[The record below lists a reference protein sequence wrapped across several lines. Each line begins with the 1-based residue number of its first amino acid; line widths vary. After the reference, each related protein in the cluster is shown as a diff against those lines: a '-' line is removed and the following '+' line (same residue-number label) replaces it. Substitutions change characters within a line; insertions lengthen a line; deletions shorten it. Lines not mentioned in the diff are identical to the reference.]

1 MNSFIGILGILA
13 LLLAAGGV
21 IGLTRPSHFS
31 LRWLLISAGLVLLV
45 DFLLTRGYGLLPSLI
60 WGGERNWQG
69 MIVALAATLIVASTP
84 AFGWRAA
91 YLTPVQAS
99 GGLKPAL
106 LVSALYM
113 GFFLALALMFPNEPS
128 TAENIAFQLT
138 MPGLMEETFY
148 RGVLLLALGRAFTGR
163 VNLLGVD
170 WSWGAILSC
179 ALFGLAHAFGFSRG
193 GFSFDPPTMALTA
206 LPSLIAV
213 WIVLRTRSILLP
225 IVLHNFGNAIM
236 LLV

>member
-1 MNSFIGILGILA
+1 MNSFIGILGVLA

-31 LRWLLISAGLVLLV
+31 PRWLLISAGLVLLV

-60 WGGERNWQG
+60 SGGERNWQG
-69 MIVALAATLIVASTP
+69 MILALAATLIVASTP
-84 AFGWRAA
+84 AFGWRAS
-91 YLTPVQAS
+91 YLTPVQAP
-99 GGLKPAL
+99 GGWKPAV

-128 TAENIAFQLT
+128 TVENIAFQLT
-138 MPGLMEETFY
+138 LPGLMEEAFY

-163 VNLLGVD
+163 VTLLGVD

-179 ALFGLAHAFGFSRG
+179 ALFGLAHAFGFSRRE
-193 GFSFDPPTMALTA
+193 FSFDPLTMALTA

-225 IVLHNFGNAIM
+225 TVLHNFGNAIM